1 VRVVLFNPRAQ
12 RAHRRLP
19 LSLLHVSRGIP
30 PGHEVHVVDGNVE
43 ADAEARLRALCGS
56 GPALLLLTVMPG
68 PQLRVAVP
76 LTRALKAANPEL
88 RVVWGGYF
96 ASVHPEVVAREPSI
110 DAVVTGQGED
120 TLRAVVEAVERGASL
135 ALPGTVAW
143 QDGAAVRGEGRPLR
157 VSSTHGPTPFELV
170 DMERYAARSFLGQRT
185 FNLHTSVGCPYLCNF
200 CAVVNLYAGRWLPD
214 PAEAVISEV
223 RTLATTYRADAIE
236 FHDNNF
242 FAWERRCREVAD
254 GIADLGVSWWGEGRI
269 DTMLGFSGATW
280 EAMARSGLRMVFFG
294 AESGDDEALARMDK
308 GGLQVADTL
317 ALNRLARRY
326 GVRPE
331 FSFVLG
337 NAGDPERDVR
347 RSLELVKRL
356 KAENPD
362 CEIILY
368 LYTPVPLP
376 GQWEEAERLGMRF
389 PEDLDGWLS
398 PPWTAFD
405 HRRTES
411 TPWVTPELRRSIF
424 DFETVLNARFPTHT
438 DLNLGPGRR
447 RVLSSVAALRWRFGV
462 HRWPYELKL
471 LQRAWRYRRP
481 EEMGF

>member
-1 VRVVLFNPRAQ
+1 MKVVLFNPRAQ

-19 LSLLHVSRGIP
+19 LSVLHVSRGIP
-30 PGHEVHVVDGNVE
+30 EGHDVHLVDGNVE
-43 ADAEARLRALCGS
+43 RNAVERLRTLCGQ
-56 GPALLLLTVMPG
+56 GRVLLLMTVMPG

-76 LTRALKAANPEL
+76 LTRALKAANPAL
-88 RVVWGGYF
+88 VVVWGGYF
-96 ASVHPEVVAREPSI
+96 ASVHPEVVAAEPSV
-110 DAVVTGQGED
+110 DAAVLGQGED
-120 TLRAVVEAVERGASL
+120 TLRALVEAVDTGGSLAIPGTAVWVDGRLERG
-135 ALPGTVAW
+135 V
-143 QDGAAVRGEGRPLR
+143 GRALR
-157 VSSTHGPTPFELV
+157 VSSSYGPTPFDRVE
-170 DMERYAARSFLGQRT
+170 MERYAARSFLGART
-185 FNLHTSVGCPYLCNF
+185 YNLHTSVGCPYFCNF

-214 PAEAVISEV
+214 PAEAVIAEV
-223 RTLATTYRADAIE
+223 RTLAARYGADAIE

-242 FAWERRCREVAD
+242 FAWEKRCRDVAD
-254 GIADLGVSWWGEGRI
+254 GIAGAGVSWWGEGRI
-269 DTMLGFSGATW
+269 DTMLGFAGATW

-317 ALNRLARRY
+317 ALNRVARRH

-347 RSLELVKRL
+347 RSLELVRRL
-356 KAENPD
+356 KSENPD

-389 PEDLDGWLS
+389 PSDLDGWLT

-411 TPWVTPELRRSIF
+411 TPWVTPALRRQIF
-424 DFETVLNARFPTHT
+424 DFETVLNARFPTFT
-438 DLNLGPGRR
+438 DLNLGRTRR
-447 RVLSSVAALRWRFGV
+447 RLLSAAAGLRWRFGV
-462 HRWPYELKL
+462 HQHPLELRA
-471 LQRAWRYRRP
+471 LQRLWAYRRP